1 MQWPSGEIGPLD
13 VHPHEDCSYLLL
25 LPTVGIRTR
34 CTVASCIAPTAAS
47 VLVVSIEDGRTVAT
61 GSARAVRVIAAE
73 LDDLGYRRY
82 GARGAVLSMQV
93 PLAEAMALLDLAP
106 SRG

>member
-1 MQWPSGEIGPLD
+1 MPWPSGEIGPLD

-25 LPTVGIRTR
+25 LPSVGIRTR

-61 GSARAVRVIAAE
+61 DNARAVRVIAQRAH
-73 LDDLGYRRY
+73 
-82 GARGAVLSMQV
+82 RGGV
-93 PLAEAMALLDLAP
+93 
-106 SRG
+106 R

>member
-1 MQWPSGEIGPLD
+1 MTWPSGEIGPLD

-25 LPTVGIRTR
+25 LPSVGIRTR

-61 GSARAVRVIAAE
+61 DNARAVRVIAQRAH
-73 LDDLGYRRY
+73 
-82 GARGAVLSMQV
+82 RGGV
-93 PLAEAMALLDLAP
+93 
-106 SRG
+106 R